1 MIKWCPVICLTE
13 IGCASRLQR
22 PGDPANGV
30 IVNIG
35 NGCKTPD
42 AAKIKYGPATF
53 RRVHFQQSLPQTPA

>member
-1 MIKWCPVICLTE
+1 VTCLTE
-13 IGCASRLQR
+13 IGCASRLQH
-22 PGDPANGV
+22 PDDPANGV

-53 RRVHFQQSLPQTPA
+53 RRVHFQQSLP